1 MELIRGFH
9 SLTPAHVGCVA
20 TIGNFDGVHLG
31 HQAVLGQL
39 AEQGAKLGLPTVVVM
54 FEPQPQEFFCGAGD
68 APPRLTR
75 FREKVQ
81 TLRRYSVDRIVVL
94 PFNPQLAAMPA
105 EQFIQRLLVDG
116 LGVKYLVVGDDFRF
130 GHKRQGDFELLQL
143 AGKQHGFQ
151 VAAMRSFLVDGE
163 RVSSTRIRTALAAGD
178 MALADQMLGR
188 IFRLSGKVVKGDQRG
203 RQLGFPTAN
212 INLHRRSLPLQ
223 GVFAVETYG
232 VEGEPV
238 AGVANIGVRPTFNG
252 KRPVLEV
259 HLLDFSGD
267 LYGRHVEVEILHK
280 IRSEKRF
287 DSLDALVAQ
296 IDRDIE
302 RARDFFGRRV
312 TANQQIE
319 QTVA

>member
-9 SLTPAHVGCVA
+9 NLTPAHVGCVA

-39 AEQGAKLGLPTVVVM
+39 AEQAAELGLPTVVIM
-54 FEPQPQEFFCGAGD
+54 FEPQPQEFFCGPAD

-94 PFNPQLAAMPA
+94 PFNRQLAAMPA
-105 EQFIQRLLVDG
+105 EQFIETLLVEG

-130 GHKRQGDFELLQL
+130 GHRRRGDFALLQRTGRV
-143 AGKQHGFQ
+143 AGFQ
-151 VAAMRSFLVDGE
+151 VAAMRSFLVDGA
-163 RVSSTRIRTALAAGD
+163 RVSSTRIRAALAAGD
-178 MALADQMLGR
+178 MALAEQMLGR
-188 IFRLSGKVVKGDQRG
+188 TFRLSGKVVRGDQRG

-212 INLHRRSLPLQ
+212 IDLHRLSLPVQ
-223 GVFAVETYG
+223 GVFAVEAYG

-238 AGVANIGVRPTFNG
+238 AGVANVGVRPTFNG
-252 KRPVLEV
+252 KRPMLEV
-259 HLLDFSGD
+259 HLLDFSAD
-267 LYGRHVEVEILHK
+267 LYGRHVAVDILHK
-280 IRSEKRF
+280 IRSEERF
-287 DSLDALVAQ
+287 DSLEALVQQ

-302 RARDFFGRRV
+302 VARRFFGRRV
-312 TANQQIE
+312 VRDAQIE